1 LKTEVERKIYARCTY
16 GSNKQPLTLRRTL
29 TFPVRVYLTLK
40 DLSHQRGW
48 HLVAPRKISPAVA
61 SKSNYQFFPCYTLSN
76 TLICSLLILYSDL
89 HRKDWLWARVSE
101 E

>member
-1 LKTEVERKIYARCTY
+1 M
-16 GSNKQPLTLRRTL
+16 
-29 TFPVRVYLTLK
+29 
-40 DLSHQRGW
+40 
-48 HLVAPRKISPAVA
+48 APRKISPAVA